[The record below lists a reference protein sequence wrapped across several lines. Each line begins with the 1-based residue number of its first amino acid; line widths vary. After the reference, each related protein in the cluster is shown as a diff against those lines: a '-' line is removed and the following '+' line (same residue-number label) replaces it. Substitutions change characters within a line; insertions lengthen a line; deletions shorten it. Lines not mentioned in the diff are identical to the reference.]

1 VKMMNK
7 KPLSTTEKKILRLLY
22 QTEAELSVYEI
33 AKEIHISFPTAKKY
47 VEKLKKEGYLD

>member
-1 VKMMNK
+1 MMNK